1 MESNKPLLGSVTAC
15 DLPHNIFLCYQLH
28 PPVGKDVDIATHHNR
43 SGSELTEKMILQKLN
58 ASQVE
63 IITQKNEKPRAYA
76 DTKEVSVSFSHT
88 GTAVVS
94 AISSSWTVGCDMES
108 VSRKVHPNLVK
119 RMKHP
124 DESLTLY
131 KQFEPVRIWTLK
143 ESALKMIGTGLR
155 KPMRSVSVSHLN
167 QNIFEVE
174 IGNGNRA
181 KICSFI
187 YKEHWISV
195 CYQ

>member
-1 MESNKPLLGSVTAC
+1 MESNKPLPGTITAC
-15 DLPHNIFLCYQLH
+15 DLPDDIFLCYQLH
-28 PPVGKDVDIATHHNR
+28 PPVGKDVDIAMHHNR
-43 SGSELTEKMILQKLN
+43 SGSKLTEKMILQQLN
-58 ASQVE
+58 ASKVK

-76 DTKEVSVSFSHT
+76 GTNEVSVSFSHT
-88 GTAVVS
+88 DSAVVS
-94 AISSSWTVGCDMES
+94 AISTEWTVGCDMES
-108 VSRKVHPNLVK
+108 ASRKVHPNLVK

-124 DESLTLY
+124 DESLALY
-131 KQFEPVRIWTLK
+131 NKFEPVRIWTLK

-155 KPMRSVSVSHLN
+155 KPMRTVSVSHLN

-174 IGNGNRA
+174 IDNGNRA

-187 YKEHWISV
+187 YEEHWISV